1 MLTSDREALR
11 VDVPVGF
18 LLPEEREITVSVDR
32 PSDAPLAIRL
42 RLIPAESRC
51 EAIDPPL
58 VTRSGRI
65 ARANT
70 LRETDGYPGHDHG
83 GGD

>member
-1 MLTSDREALR
+1 MLTNEALR

-18 LLPEEREITVSVDR
+18 LLSEAREITVSVDR
-32 PSDAPLAIRL
+32 PSEAPLAIRL
-42 RLIPAESRC
+42 RLIPAESGGALV
-51 EAIDPPL
+51 EPPM

-65 ARANT
+65 ARAKT
-70 LRETDGYPGHDHG
+70 IRAAAGYPDHDYG

>member
-1 MLTSDREALR
+1 

-18 LLPEEREITVSVDR
+18 LLPEAREITVSVDR
-32 PSDAPLAIRL
+32 PSDSPLAIRL
-42 RLIPAESRC
+42 RLIPAETGG
-51 EAIDPPL
+51 ELIDPPL

-65 ARANT
+65 ARSQTQRAA
-70 LRETDGYPGHDHG
+70 DGYPDHDYG